1 MRPGFCFCSRTSRPF
16 APAAALVLQT
26 IQVAVSPEAENVVAV
41 AHVPR
46 IEVVG
51 DGAANDLGAGH
62 PLAAAD
68 VGQSPQLPIGR
79 FIFFRASMPV

>member
-1 MRPGFCFCSRTSRPF
+1 MSARTSRPF
-16 APAAALVLQT
+16 APAAALVLQA

-51 DGAANDLGAGH
+51 DGATDDLGAGH
-62 PLAAAD
+62 ALAPAD
-68 VGQSPQLPIGR
+68 VGQLPQLFLGKFYDRPHGT
-79 FIFFRASMPV
+79 